1 MKVFD
6 RIIRVGYWFCL
17 LSMAFLVA
25 VMSIEAFNKVSAQT
39 ITVNLP
45 SGYMN
50 DHMTV
55 HEIME
60 QSNPSCY
67 IEGRISHVRMENGRN
82 GYRQL
87 KDIEITPEYYIW
99 EDLCQQFQH
108 NHFTDFEV
116 PKLHQWHIDTVV
128 RVQYINANSN
138 WHIHSVVPVLDR

>member
-1 MKVFD
+1 MTIFDKV
-6 RIIRVGYWFCL
+6 RIVCKAAIFATL
-17 LSMAFLVA
+17 LVI
-25 VMSIEAFNKVSAQT
+25 VVSFIADTVNAQT
-39 ITVNLP
+39 ITVNIP
-45 SGYMN
+45 DYAM
-50 DHMTV
+50 HETV

-67 IEGRISHVRMENGRN
+67 IEGRISHVRMDNGRN

-87 KDIEITPEYYIW
+87 KDVEITPEYYIW

-116 PKLHQWHIDTVV
+116 PKLHQWHVDTVV

-138 WHIHSVVPVLDR
+138 WHIHNVVPVLAR